1 MSIETA
7 SYSNAD
13 TSGEAKQALVDVL
26 AAFEEFKQAND
37 ARLAEIENRHSAD
50 VLLEDKVARI
60 NDEISRLNE
69 VVQRPAL
76 ARAGNYGS
84 DEEKAAFEAYMR
96 GQMDG
101 AGEIR
106 SAAVAS
112 STAEDN
118 NVFIPEHV
126 ERQLTDAI
134 ASYSAFRHLI
144 SETVLD
150 NGDALSL
157 MFQKE
162 KASASWVGETEER
175 DLTTAPSFERQEI
188 NLNEIYCSPAATQ
201 RFIDDSNID
210 VEAWLIEQM
219 AEAFAEAENKAFIK
233 GSGSQQPDGLMNTHQ
248 GPLGSAG
255 SRDKVL
261 VIPSGA
267 RTDLPATVATERLLQ
282 TINALPAQFRQNASW
297 LMTSLTQDK
306 LRSMKDGDGNYIW
319 SPSHQLGDVARLFGF
334 PVYSDPHLDEIKANG
349 LPIYFA
355 DFAKAYRAV
364 RGRHTSLMRDPYSSK
379 PNVIFY
385 ATRRVGGGVVN
396 AYAVRALKITA

>member
-26 AAFEEFKQAND
+26 SAFEEFKQAND

-76 ARAGNYGS
+76 AQAGNHGS
-84 DEEKAAFEAYMR
+84 DEEKAAFDAYMR
-96 GQMDG
+96 GQIDG
-101 AGEIR
+101 AEEIR
-106 SAAVAS
+106 NATAIS
-112 STAEDN
+112 STADDN
-118 NVFIPEHV
+118 NVFIPAHV
-126 ERQLTDAI
+126 ERQLADAI

-144 SETVLD
+144 SETILD

-157 MFQKE
+157 MFENE
-162 KASASWVGETEER
+162 KTSASWVEETEGR
-175 DLTTAPSFERQEI
+175 DITGAPSFERQEI
-188 NLNEIYCSPAATQ
+188 KLNEIYCSPAATQ

-219 AEAFAEAENKAFIK
+219 AEAFAEVENKAFIR
-233 GSGSQQPDGLMNTHQ
+233 GTGGYQPSGLMSTYQ
-248 GPLGSAG
+248 GPLSSTM

-267 RTDLPATVATERLLQ
+267 KTSLPSNLATERLLQ
-282 TINALPAQFRQNASW
+282 IINALPAHFRQNASW
-297 LMTSLTQDK
+297 LMTSLSQDK
-306 LRSMKDGDGNYIW
+306 LRTMKDGDGNYIW
-319 SPSHQLGDVARLFGF
+319 APSHQLGDVARLFGF
-334 PVYSDPHLDEIKANG
+334 PVYSDPHLDEIRANS
-349 LPIYFA
+349 LPIYFG

-385 ATRRVGGGVVN
+385 ATRRVGGSVVN
-396 AYAVRALKITA
+396 AHAMRAMKIAS